1 MARKIIDI
9 GTVGNDGT
17 GDSIRE
23 SFRKV
28 NDNFRELYSSLG
40 LGERLT
46 FVGLSD
52 TPDTFVGFEN
62 TVLSVN
68 STEDGVVFKALDPG
82 VGITLDQTTDPTKIT
97 INSEFSAVSGDPDPQ
112 LGGDLSAQ
120 SGARQYRIID
130 LGDDDTPLVPQYE
143 HEAINKAYADRKI
156 SLAGIDTIDPITGQT
171 DPAAGV
177 MTGPLVLSRSPI
189 AEDDTTYNGLVAATK
204 AYVDN
209 SAFGSQVN
217 LYVATSGQDDRPDL
231 ADDLQG
237 RALAYAYRT
246 LEAALKKAEEI
257 LLDAPDEI
265 GPYKK
270 VLTFNDGATPVTLA
284 GIDSSPASGTGF
296 AGTVF
301 MSVDTVEL
309 SETFPGVNFRAG
321 DILTLD
327 GGTFEEAARFEVLA
341 TRTNPGQIISLR
353 VISTGR
359 YTVVPGSTALT
370 TTSDSESIG
379 ANAQV
384 NVTYKVASVEVTN
397 GGSGYG
403 LVSVRV
409 TPNDGTG
416 TGAFGRAT
424 VVGGEIT
431 AVTITDGGSGFVST
445 PDLFVDLPRFLL
457 RTDGNRT
464 DFTGDITTDTPA
476 AIAGRDIREGLFLR
490 GETSGAIAQIL
501 AHQGALDSDGN
512 EIFDVDIKSGAFQE
526 DEIISYGDVAKKT
539 QISILVE
546 TGIYEENFPLKV
558 PQNVAVIGNEFR
570 RTIVR
575 PRVGPSSSPWAFQKF
590 KRPLTVDGNT
600 IATQPFGYH
609 YLTDSTQPVYPLIN
623 NKGDYTA
630 AAELIR
636 LNKKFIQ
643 NEVVAWIDY
652 QVENAID
659 PFDLDF
665 EYDSD
670 RCKRDVGLIVDSL
683 VFDLKYGGQARTIS
697 AALKYNDTASGRV
710 AITTQLSQ
718 TVAAI
723 QRINVLIQLILQNTT
738 ITELFLGSAAFPQIV
753 DNAFVSEPGVGGSS
767 VNISNVDTATIPLEI
782 VTATN
787 HNFTDG
793 QNVVIGDVGGSFQL
807 NGNDYFVK
815 VVSPTKLYL
824 YDTLEDLTADEAS
837 GTPVNALTADGINSY
852 TSGGTI
858 TDDNGIVGDLI
869 DAIIDIVSNSGA
881 ANAPKDNNEL
891 DVFLCNDAVILR
903 AITGQGHGGFM
914 MVLDPEGQIL
924 AKSPYC
930 QESASFSR
938 STGSK
943 TFAGGMFV
951 DGFTGNLQFN
961 LIQDLDGDGTRMQV
975 SGLDRFP
982 QLPASFIVNDRI
994 FRINYVRN
1002 FIYSPVGSTAEFVL
1016 DEGTPYTGPVADINV
1031 TVTPGSPGV
1040 FTTSADHEL
1049 DIGAT
1054 ITFSSTGTLPTEI
1067 TAGQEYYVVTANL
1080 GDTTFSVSV
1089 IPGGSPLT
1097 LTGAGTGTVSFRRL
1111 FEVLMPGNRSMLS
1124 NDYTQVNDLGYGLIA
1139 TNGGLTEAV
1148 SMFTYYNE
1156 ISYYSLNGGQI
1167 RSIGGSSAHGNF
1179 ALVAEGSDP
1188 LEVPVPVTL
1197 YHELSQGATVVNED
1211 ATTENR
1217 REGIELY
1224 VIYDDYLPL
1233 PGSEIEINQN
1243 GSLTRYSLSTVE
1255 MIDEATKLCKLNIS
1269 SSGGLNAAVSNGVR
1283 ISIRQNS
1290 YVVLT
1295 GDVVDVSTRP
1305 STALVLNDSNFIYR
1319 ILDFSDYDDTYDFDD
1334 FEVSSITIASE
1345 AVVTTTVPHRQQAGY
1360 QIQFLTDGDLPDPID
1375 GNTVYYVLEDG
1386 LTDTQFKIST
1396 TLDGTPVDT
1405 SGATQSGTH
1414 TVIPFGLA
1422 LTQLR
1427 SNYDYIEFNI
1437 FDSQPFQTPESLTA
1451 CTVSV
1456 ANPGVISATGHG
1468 LRIGD
1473 VVKFSAVSAPPGI
1486 SLNTHYFV
1494 STQNYTSNQFSVS
1507 PVAPIDST
1515 LIGINGALSGN
1526 TISGLSDTSNISIGD
1541 KLIPKADLTDLTLN
1555 GDGVTA
1561 TATFAKRKLPPYL
1574 PGQEI
1579 VISSGVAYNGTYE
1592 IITCDND
1599 SFTFASAATGTVGP
1613 ATSTVS
1619 VTGSLGTAPTV
1630 LNVPTSTTLTV
1641 ATTGS
1646 SDGSVVFDIESSS
1659 VETTGTGTS
1668 VEFGKVIGDQGTNQ
1682 IAVENINDGDTL
1694 RIQTGITGVPYELT
1708 YYGITYQVTGI
1719 DSTDPDYT
1727 VLTLNNNLDTSAV
1740 IYSDSQTLKAGLGV
1754 PSTQSEGTL
1763 TIRISLTRA
1772 TSHDFLEIGTGSYA
1786 DTNYPNEIYGPAV
1799 NNFRATPLFATDEDE
1814 DGETVST
1821 SQVQERSNGRV
1832 FFVSTDQFGNFS
1844 VGPFFKVDQGTGS
1857 VTFSASLAL
1866 SQLDGLGFK
1875 RGAVIAEFSVD
1886 DTMADAAADAV
1897 PVESAVRGY
1906 IDKRLGLTHTGGPV
1920 LESQIIPAGGGFLA
1934 LGGQLAMRNDLNVGD
1949 NRLTNVADPVAPT
1962 DGVNLQSLT
1971 IENFANFDVT
1981 DPNAN
1986 DILVFTGD
1994 SDGTINAT
2002 VVGDIALGV
2011 DSTLGTIDAQIQPDV
2026 IVDADINSSADIA
2039 QSKLDLTLASGR
2051 ASAPTGT
2058 DAEKQAASGVSSFDN
2073 TQFTVTDGFVTLKD
2087 NGVTL
2092 SKIQKLAADTVIG
2105 NSTGSSATPTAV
2117 SFSTIVNEGLA
2128 LKKSNFISTGFIRR
2142 KNVSSFTGDTGTG
2155 IGDSYEMVDSSP
2167 LNVADTL
2174 VKRDGAG
2181 GFAAEIINAQEL
2193 QIDSRDFAD
2202 SFSTGGSAGAIAIYG
2217 YLGNVAITMSDGGDV
2232 ADKNTFYDNETHI
2245 FRKQNGINN
2254 APIVCSG
2261 VTAQSLTTGAV
2272 LTTGTVEG
2280 QWSLSTGSRFEATYA
2295 DLAEYYEGDT
2305 VYDVGTVLVFGGEK
2319 EVTVGSKY
2327 SDSAVAGV
2335 VSDSSAYSMNSGCPG
2350 HKNLIALQGRVPVK
2364 VVGKI
2369 KKGDL
2374 LTTSEIQG
2382 VATRTLDAKVGTI
2395 LGKALQ
2401 DYDSTEVGI
2410 IEVAVGRS

>member
-46 FVGLSD
+46 FSGLSD

-68 STEDGVVFKALDPG
+68 STETGVVFKALDPG
-82 VGITLDQTTDPTKIT
+82 VGINLDLTTDPSKIT
-97 INSEFSAVSGDPDPQ
+97 INSEFAAVSGDPNPQ
-112 LGGDLSAQ
+112 LGGDLSTQ
-120 SGARQYRIID
+120 SGARQYRILD
-130 LGDDDTPLVPQYE
+130 LGDDDNPLVPQNE
-143 HEAINKAYADRKI
+143 HEAVNKAYADRKV
-156 SLAGIDTIDPITGQT
+156 SLAGIDTIDPITGTT
-171 DPAAGV
+171 DPSAGV
-177 MTGPLVLSRSPI
+177 MTGPLVLSRNPI

-209 SAFGSQVN
+209 SAFGSSVN

-237 RALAYAYRT
+237 RALAYAYRS

-257 LLDAPDEI
+257 LLEAPDEI

-270 VLTFNDGATPVTLA
+270 VLTYNNGANNVTLA

-309 SETFPGVNFRAG
+309 VEEFPGVNFRVG
-321 DILTLD
+321 DILTLV

-341 TRTNPGQIISLR
+341 TRTNPGQIVSLR
-353 VISTGR
+353 IISTGR
-359 YTVVPGSTALT
+359 YTSLPGSLSLD
-370 TTSDSESIG
+370 TTSDDESIG
-379 ANAQV
+379 ANAKV

-409 TPNDGTG
+409 TPSDSIG

-431 AVTITDGGSGFVST
+431 GVTITDGGTGFIST

-501 AHQGALDSDGN
+501 AHTGALDSDGN
-512 EIFDVDIKSGAFQE
+512 EIFDVDIKSGAFQI
-526 DEIISYGDVAKKT
+526 DEIISYGDVSKST
-539 QISILVE
+539 QISVLVE
-546 TGIYEENFPLKV
+546 SGIYEENYPLKV
-558 PQNVAVIGNEFR
+558 PQNVAIIGNEFR
-570 RTIVR
+570 RTIIR
-575 PRVGPSSSPWAFQKF
+575 PKPGPSSSPWAFQKF
-590 KRPLTVDGNT
+590 KRPLTVDGNVT
-600 IATQPFGYH
+600 ATQPFGYH

-643 NEVVAWIDY
+643 NEVVAWINN
-652 QVENAID
+652 QVENAIS

-665 EYDSD
+665 EYDDD

-697 AALKYNDTASGRV
+697 AALKYNDTASGRI
-710 AITTQLSQ
+710 AITTQLSE

-723 QRINVLIQLILQNTT
+723 QRINVLIQLILQNVT
-738 ITELFLGSAAFPQIV
+738 ITEIYQPTTAYPQTV
-753 DNAFVSEPGVGGSS
+753 DNAFVAEPGVGGSS
-767 VNISNVDTATIPLEI
+767 VNISDITTDTPLLI
-782 VTATN
+782 TTSTP

-793 QNVVIGDVGGSFQL
+793 QNVVIAGVGGPFEL
-807 NGNDYFVK
+807 NGDDYFVK
-815 VVSPTKLYL
+815 VVSPTTLYL
-824 YDTLEDLTADEAS
+824 YENLEDIATDDAS
-837 GTPVNALTADGINSY
+837 GTPDNAVDGSQLNDY

-858 TDDNGIVGDLI
+858 TDNNGIVGDLI

-881 ANAPKDNNEL
+881 ANTPKDNDEL

-903 AITGQGHGGFM
+903 AMTGQGHGGFM

-938 STGSK
+938 STGQK

-961 LIQDLDGDGTRMQV
+961 LIADLDGDGTRMQV
-975 SGLDRFP
+975 SGLERFP
-982 QLPASFIVNDRI
+982 QLPASFIVNDQI
-994 FRINYVRN
+994 YRINYVRN
-1002 FIYSPVGSTAEFVL
+1002 FIFNVAGSTAEFVL
-1016 DEGTPYTGPVADINV
+1016 DEGTPYTGPLADITV
-1031 TVTPGSPGV
+1031 TITPGSPAI
-1040 FTTSADHEL
+1040 FTTASEHQL

-1054 ITFSSTGTLPTEI
+1054 VTFESTGSLPTGIDEG
-1067 TAGQEYYVVTANL
+1067 TEYYVVVANL
-1080 GDTTFSVSV
+1080 GDTTFSISDV
-1089 IPGGSPLT
+1089 PGGSPINLA
-1097 LTGAGTGTVSFRRL
+1097 GAGSGTITFRRI
-1111 FEVLMPGNRSMLS
+1111 FEILMPGNRSMLS

-1148 SMFTYYNE
+1148 SMFTYYCQ
-1156 ISYYSLNGGQI
+1156 ISYLSLGGGQI

-1197 YHELSQGATVVNED
+1197 YHELNQGATVVNTG
-1211 ATTENR
+1211 AATENK
-1217 REGIELY
+1217 REGIEVY
-1224 VIYDDYLPL
+1224 AIFDDYLPL
-1233 PGSEIEINQN
+1233 PGSEIEVNQN

-1255 MIDEATKLCKLNIS
+1255 MIDEATNLCKLNIS
-1269 SSGGLNAAVSNGVR
+1269 SSGGLNAAISNGVR
-1283 ISIRQNS
+1283 ITIRQNS

-1305 STALVLNDSNFIYR
+1305 STALVLRDSNFIYR
-1319 ILDFSDYDDTYDFDD
+1319 VLDFSEYDDTYDFDD
-1334 FEVSSITIASE
+1334 FEVASITAATE

-1360 QIQFLTDGDLPDPID
+1360 QIQFETTGNLPDPID
-1375 GNTVYYVLEDG
+1375 TLTVYYVLEDG
-1386 LTDTQFKIST
+1386 LTDTEFKIST
-1396 TLDGTPVDT
+1396 SPDGTPVDT

-1414 TVIPFGLA
+1414 TVVPYGLA

-1437 FDSQPFQTPESLTA
+1437 AESQPFETPASLTS
-1451 CTVSV
+1451 CTISTGT
-1456 ANPGVISATGHG
+1456 PGTINAVGHG
-1468 LRIGD
+1468 LAIGD
-1473 VVKFSAVSAPPGI
+1473 QIKFTATSAPPGL
-1486 SLNTHYFV
+1486 SLNTHYWV
-1494 STQNYTSNQFSVS
+1494 TTENYGTNSFSVTTI
-1507 PVAPIDST
+1507 PPIEST
-1515 LIGINGALSGN
+1515 LIGVQGALSGN
-1526 TISGLSDTSNISIGD
+1526 TISGLADTSNISIGD
-1541 KLIPKADLTDLTLN
+1541 IIVPKADLTDLELN

-1561 TATFAKRKLPPYL
+1561 TATFAKRRLPPYL

-1579 VISSGVAYNGTYE
+1579 VITNGVAYNGTYE
-1592 IITCDND
+1592 VLTCDNE
-1599 SFTFASAATGTVGP
+1599 SFTFASVATGTVGP
-1613 ATSTVS
+1613 ATSSVS
-1619 VTGSLGTAPTV
+1619 VTGSLGSAPVV
-1630 LNVPTSTTLTV
+1630 LNIPTSTTLTIS
-1641 ATTGS
+1641 TTGS
-1646 SDGSVVFDIESSS
+1646 SDGSVVFDIETPA
-1659 VETTGTGTS
+1659 VEITGTGS
-1668 VEFGKVIGDQGTNQ
+1668 DVEFGKVLGDQGTNQ

-1694 RIQTGITGVPYELT
+1694 RIQTGITGTPYEFS
-1708 YYGITYQVTGI
+1708 YYGEIYKITAI
-1719 DSTDPDYT
+1719 DTSNIDYT
-1727 VLTLNNNLDTSAV
+1727 VLTLDNDLLTSAV
-1740 IYSDSQTLKAGLGV
+1740 FYPSSQTLKAGLGV
-1754 PSTQSEGTL
+1754 PSLQSRGTL

-1786 DTNYPNEIYGPAV
+1786 DTNYPNEIFGPAV

-1814 DGETVST
+1814 DGNTVTT

-1875 RGAVIAEFSVD
+1875 RGAVISEFSVD

-1906 IDKRLGLTHTGGPV
+1906 IDKRLGLTHSGGPV
-1920 LESQIIPAGGGFLA
+1920 LESQIIPTGGGFLA
-1934 LGGQLAMRNDLNVGD
+1934 LGGQLAMKNDLNVGD
-1949 NRLTNVADPVAPT
+1949 NRLTNVADPVNGT
-1962 DGVNLQSLT
+1962 DGVNLQSL
-1971 IENFANFDVT
+1971 IIANFDEFDV
-1981 DPNAN
+1981 DGPNAN

-1994 SDGTINAT
+1994 QNNAINAT
-2002 VVGDIALGV
+2002 VVGDIAFGI
-2011 DSTLGTIDAQIQPDV
+2011 DSTAGTIDAQIQPEV
-2026 IVDADINSSADIA
+2026 ITNADIDPAADIV
-2039 QSKLDLTLASGR
+2039 QSKLDLTLATAR

-2058 DAEKQAASGVSSFDN
+2058 DAEKQAASGVSSYN
-2073 TQFTVTDGFVTLKD
+2073 NAEFTITDGFVTLKS
-2087 NGVTL
+2087 NGITL
-2092 SKIQKLAADTVIG
+2092 GKIQKLAADTVIG
-2105 NSTGSSATPTAV
+2105 NSTGASATPTEV
-2117 SFSTIVNEGLA
+2117 SFATVVNEGLA
-2128 LKKSNFISTGFIRR
+2128 LKKSNFTTTGFIRR
-2142 KNVSSFTGDTGTG
+2142 KSVSSFTGDTGTG
-2155 IGDSYEMVDSSP
+2155 IGDSYEMVDSSSI
-2167 LNVADTL
+2167 NTADTL
-2174 VKRDGAG
+2174 VKRDSQGN
-2181 GFAAEIINAQEL
+2181 FAAGTINAGKL
-2193 QIDSRDFAD
+2193 QLDSIDFAD
-2202 SFSTGGSAGAIAIYG
+2202 TFASGGNVGATTIYG
-2217 YLGNVAITMSDGGDV
+2217 YLGNAAITLSDGPDV
-2232 ADKNTFYDNETHI
+2232 ADKNSFYDNESHS
-2245 FRKQNGINN
+2245 FRKQNGINY
-2254 APIVCSG
+2254 APIICSG
-2261 VTAQSLTTGAV
+2261 ITAQSLSTGGT
-2272 LTTGTVEG
+2272 LTNGTVEG
-2280 QWSLSTGSRFEATYA
+2280 QWSLGTGSRFEATYA

-2305 VYDVGTVLVFGGEK
+2305 VYEVGTVLIFGGEK
-2319 EVTVGSKY
+2319 EVTACSRFA
-2327 SDSAVAGV
+2327 DTAVAGV
-2335 VSDSSAYSMNSGCPG
+2335 VSNSSAYSMNSQCPG
-2350 HKNLIALQGRVPVK
+2350 YKNLIALQGRVPVK

-2369 KKGDL
+2369 RKGDL
-2374 LTTSEIQG
+2374 ITTSEIEG
-2382 VATRTLDAKVGTI
+2382 VGTKALEAQVGTI

-2401 DYDSTEVGI
+2401 DYDSTEIGI